1 MEVAVKTGPELRS
14 ENTVLFAAADTAYLA
29 DDDAWFEALSEAEL
43 VTLWA
48 SVSGENMSFGKG
60 GGAWDDE
67 VYEALA
73 SKGWF
78 DR

>member
-1 MEVAVKTGPELRS
+1 MDAAVKTGSELRS
-14 ENTVLFAAADTAYLA
+14 ENTVLFAAADTAYNT
-29 DDDAWFEALSEAEL
+29 DDDAWFETLSEAEL

-48 SVSGENMSFGKG
+48 SVSGENMSAGKG

-67 VYEALA
+67 VYEALN